1 MSDTTRLALPRLDA
15 AQAQKHVTHN
25 EALGL
30 LDVLVHLSLS
40 ARNVAA
46 PPAAAVE
53 GARCIVGATPT
64 GAFAGQAGKVAA
76 FDDGAW
82 RFLTPRKGWC
92 AFVESENRLV
102 VFDGAGWT
110 LLAVDIAEAQN
121 LRRLGVGAT
130 ADANTPLLARL
141 NAAAFTAL
149 RVADGGSGDLRVKLD
164 KQQASN
170 TASQL
175 YQSNWSGRAE
185 TGLIGDDAYRIKV
198 SADGLVWKDALS
210 VNPATGRVS
219 FPNGLTD
226 LVGADPANPAIAKAN
241 TFTYT
246 SWPTGEGGTGDLR
259 FKLNRQQGSN
269 TASQLYQSNWSGRAE
284 TGLIGDDFYRIKVSA
299 DGASWKEALTVDS
312 VTGRVVFPYGATDL
326 TAAAVATTGTPA
338 AYLLNAPLSGPL
350 PDGALVWMV
359 PHVPNA
365 TALNV
370 DPTLQIDRIDATP
383 LPLRA
388 FDGTPLSQGALEAGR
403 AILLR
408 KVSGIYCVQT
418 IRQAASPINLLED
431 GGRFAG
437 NPEPVTGAVTTFADS
452 TCFTSANSAVR
463 ASYGLVRIGAA
474 MPAPL
479 PDLIAKIRTP
489 AAQLAGAEFFVLK
502 VTAGA
507 GTTLGVTVQG
517 VTYYAPLTAAR
528 ATGRGVTASLY
539 FRVLSGALVMA
550 PSDTVPRML
559 IDGVAH
565 IFSASTP
572 DRVFADA
579 QGWKHMQMWIAP
591 PNGASTAF
599 WPMRVTP
606 GTVFLIALP
615 AITQGFETIPWD
627 IGPMPSQRGWR

>member
-30 LDVLVHLSLS
+30 LDALVHLSVS

-46 PPAAAVE
+46 PPTAPVE

-82 RFLTPRKGWC
+82 RFLTPKKGWC
-92 AFVESENRLV
+92 AFVEGENRLV
-102 VFDGAGWT
+102 VFDGASWS

-149 RVADGGSGDLRVKLD
+149 RVADGGSGDLRVTLD
-164 KQQASN
+164 KQQAS
-170 TASQL
+170 SIVSHL

-198 SADGLVWKDALS
+198 SADG
-210 VNPATGRVS
+210 
-219 FPNGLTD
+219 
-226 LVGADPANPAIAKAN
+226 
-241 TFTYT
+241 
-246 SWPTGEGGTGDLR
+246 
-259 FKLNRQQGSN
+259 
-269 TASQLYQSNWSGRAE
+269 
-284 TGLIGDDFYRIKVSA
+284 
-299 DGASWKEALTVDS
+299 ASWKEALTVDS
-312 VTGRVVFPYGATDL
+312 VTGRVVFPNGATDL
-326 TAAAVATTGTPA
+326 MAAAVATTGTPA

-370 DPTLQIDRIDATP
+370 DPTLQIHRIDAAP

-388 FDGTPLSQGALEAGR
+388 FDGTALSQGALEAGR

-463 ASYGLVRIGAA
+463 ANHGLVRIGAT

-479 PDLIAKIRTP
+479 PDLVAKIRAR

-550 PSDTVPRML
+550 PSDNVPRML

-565 IFSASTP
+565 HFTGATT